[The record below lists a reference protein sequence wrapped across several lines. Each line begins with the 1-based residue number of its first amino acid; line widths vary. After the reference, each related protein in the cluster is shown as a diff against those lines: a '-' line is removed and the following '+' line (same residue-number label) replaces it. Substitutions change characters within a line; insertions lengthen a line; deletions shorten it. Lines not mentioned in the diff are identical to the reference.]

1 MRQTI
6 REGTA
11 PMSKKSDSIRFAKST
26 LIQWSIGIGAVIIGG
41 ILTWLTA
48 GEGIAVV
55 MDWFKPVKIIAS
67 SVSRHNIDTF
77 ISGEKVRFFIE
88 PIKTDKVLWMFGEKD
103 VQHGGVEIEY
113 AFAYDTSLS
122 EGITIDHRVDAFF
135 KDEGKYRTV
144 STTVRTQNVRYQAS
158 VLFTRLK
165 VLLTTMKE
173 LEDRWQLDSVYMA
186 KYESGEFKLMLGFK
200 VSEIL
205 NSDSIFASVSID
217 KFLKAFDYPR
227 GTDLRTLFATNP
239 NAWIAYDFV
248 DRESSERITILQNV
262 GNLL

>member
-1 MRQTI
+1 
-6 REGTA
+6 
-11 PMSKKSDSIRFAKST
+11 MSKKSSSSIKAKSY
-26 LIQWSIGIGAVIIGG
+26 LIQWLIGIGTVIIGG

-48 GEGIAVV
+48 GEGMSVV
-55 MDWFKPVKIIAS
+55 MDWFKPVRIIAS
-67 SVSRHNIDTF
+67 SISRHNMDTF

-88 PIKTDKVLWMFGEKD
+88 PIKTDKVLWMFGEKE
-103 VQHGGVEIEY
+103 VHHGGVEIEY
-113 AFAYDTSLS
+113 AFSFDSTQS

-158 VLFTRLK
+158 LLFTRLK

-173 LEDRWQLDSVYMA
+173 LEDRWLLDSVYMA

-205 NSDSIFASVSID
+205 NSDSINATISID

-227 GTDLRTLFATNP
+227 GTDLKTLFATNP

-248 DRESSERITILQNV
+248 DRQSAEKITIVQNV